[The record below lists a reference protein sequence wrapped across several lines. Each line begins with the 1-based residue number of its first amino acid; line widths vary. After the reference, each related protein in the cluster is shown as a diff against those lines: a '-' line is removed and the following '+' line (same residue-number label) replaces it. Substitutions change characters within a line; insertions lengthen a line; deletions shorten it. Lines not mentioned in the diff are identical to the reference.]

1 VTQLVME
8 HGPWSIGSFLDH
20 VGTKFWNRFSDAL
33 VTPPF
38 ELLGKLT
45 STGAVV
51 REGSTLQ
58 CSKGR
63 TGDFVIFVAC
73 VKVILDEADGPLSA
87 RAIESLWSRYQSD
100 PRHEDRFPL
109 LASFLRRHGF
119 TDFDTLLSNLSE
131 LERVEAGSTTTHP
144 SDINSCT
151 PKSSS
156 KSPSSSSSN
165 CPLYRLTA
173 STQRAMS
180 DRSSS
185 NKTPPPRTLKLAD
198 FVGGQGVG
206 DVEPQ
211 VVQGEGSRR
220 PGAEADVTVFNG
232 TIASLPSDLGKT
244 NPLLRSGS
252 VNNLANK
259 RNKSVTFGD
268 EDEQDAGSDSSKP
281 GGGTSAS
288 GALAHLPES
297 ATPYA
302 GKLHADGSSA
312 SFSGKKPKF
321 FPGLGQEESM
331 NPNSCPGSSPGPK
344 TGTTTASAGDQDQ
357 WPVVDAYAAGVEAA
371 RNLFTAGDDDWY
383 PDPSTYPGGAM
394 YANGIPCWGE
404 QGAMQE
410 AGWYNYGGSGAS
422 SQMMSELNTV
432 AETPG
437 SGSSPTLN
445 FADPSELLSDPGRVR
460 RAMEILSI
468 VNQHQSGADP
478 HGCGAPWMN
487 GTQGGFGG
495 DVNMISCNGYNASFV
510 GDVGAAATAKF
521 WQVPTCP
528 PPPLAVQPQQNLAAG
543 GGSAPASPPLPRLP
557 PTMGTT
563 SSTTQQQYQANHF
576 ATPQKKWKPPG
587 GGNLAGSGGSELMQN
602 SSSLFSTPDKSV
614 WKPPPPPRATPSL
627 KPSATNSTG
636 RPNGSPPL
644 SSEPAMRKLERVV
657 VAFLKE
663 HGEVTMDAA
672 ARDAGVKEAWK
683 EVGRVPLWKLLKQ
696 FPDSVFQKQQSDG
709 VWKIKLL

>member
-1 VTQLVME
+1 ME

-109 LASFLRRHGF
+109 LASFLR
-119 TDFDTLLSNLSE
+119 
-131 LERVEAGSTTTHP
+131 
-144 SDINSCT
+144 
-151 PKSSS
+151 
-156 KSPSSSSSN
+156 
-165 CPLYRLTA
+165 
-173 STQRAMS
+173 
-180 DRSSS
+180 
-185 NKTPPPRTLKLAD
+185 
-198 FVGGQGVG
+198 VG

-371 RNLFTAGDDDWY
+371 RNLFTAGDDD
-383 PDPSTYPGGAM
+383 
-394 YANGIPCWGE
+394 
-404 QGAMQE
+404 
-410 AGWYNYGGSGAS
+410 WYNYGGSGAS